1 MTTDRT
7 RRTKAVRPGFTLAE
21 ATLAMVLLGIAA
33 AGVLLPF
40 SGGAAVQAE
49 GARRTLGAVLAN
61 DLIEWIAGTPFDE
74 IVGSFEAE
82 GELID
87 ATGTML
93 SDPIYAHFSRE
104 ATCAA
109 VHVPQQSNAAPA
121 SFVLVTVSVSY
132 QGRPAATI
140 QRLIGK

>member
-7 RRTKAVRPGFTLAE
+7 RRTIAVRPGFTLAE

-40 SGGAAVQAE
+40 SGGAAAQAE

-61 DLIEWIAGTPFDE
+61 DLIERIAGTPYDR
-74 IVGSFEAE
+74 IVDTYDGWDEAE
-82 GELID
+82 GQLTD
-87 ATGTML
+87 ADGALL
-93 SDPIYAHFSRE
+93 SDAPYAHFSRE
-104 ATCAA
+104 ATCAWDPGQDFFILA
-109 VHVPQQSNAAPA
+109 T
-121 SFVLVTVSVSY
+121 VTVRH
-132 QGRPAATI
+132 QGRPVATI

>member
-7 RRTKAVRPGFTLAE
+7 RRTKTVRPGFTLAE

-40 SGGAAVQAE
+40 SGGAAAQAE

-61 DLIEWIAGTPFDE
+61 DLIERIAGTPYDR
-74 IVGSFEAE
+74 IVDTYDGWDEAE
-82 GELID
+82 GQQG
-87 ATGTML
+87 TGD
-93 SDPIYAHFSRE
+93 SQYAHFSRE
-104 ATCAA
+104 ATC
-109 VHVPQQSNAAPA
+109 VEVLVPQQSGD
-121 SFVLVTVSVSY
+121 VLPNFILATVTVRY
-132 QGRPAATI
+132 QGRPVATI

>member
-7 RRTKAVRPGFTLAE
+7 RRTIAVRPGFTLAE

-74 IVGSFEAE
+74 IVERYDGWEEAE
-82 GELID
+82 GQIQVGGAAPGD
-87 ATGTML
+87 
-93 SDPIYAHFSRE
+93 SRYACFSRE
-104 ATCAA
+104 ATCAWD
-109 VHVPQQSNAAPA
+109 PA
-121 SFVLVTVSVSY
+121 QDFFILATVTVRY
-132 QGRPAATI
+132 QGRPVATI

>member
-7 RRTKAVRPGFTLAE
+7 RRTKTVRPGFTLAE

-40 SGGAAVQAE
+40 SGGAAAQAE

-61 DLIEWIAGTPFDE
+61 DLIERIAGTPFDL
-74 IVGSFEAE
+74 IVDTYDGWDEAE
-82 GELID
+82 GQQG
-87 ATGTML
+87 TGD
-93 SDPIYAHFSRE
+93 SQYAHFSRE
-104 ATCAA
+104 ATCAWDPDQDFFILA
-109 VHVPQQSNAAPA
+109 T
-121 SFVLVTVSVSY
+121 VTVRY
-132 QGRPAATI
+132 QGRPVATI

>member
-7 RRTKAVRPGFTLAE
+7 RRTTAVRPGFTLAE

-40 SGGAAVQAE
+40 SGGAAAQAE
-49 GARRTLGAVLAN
+49 GARRTLGAMLAN
-61 DLIEWIAGTPFDE
+61 DLIERIAGTRFE
-74 IVGSFEAE
+74 EVVGSFEGE

-87 ATGTML
+87 ATGAVL
-93 SDPIYAHFSRE
+93 SDPMYAHFSRE

-109 VHVPQQSNAAPA
+109 VYVPQQSGDAP
-121 SFVLVTVSVSY
+121 SNFVLVTVTVSY
-132 QGRPAATI
+132 QGRPVATI
-140 QRLIGK
+140 RRLIGK